1 MIFEIYSSLKL
12 SQIAADFSR
21 HYPYLK
27 IEFFKKSHQ
36 WHEFTPVHN
45 RVEQALTVS
54 DISSHSAVV
63 EIEIHFWNKVGT
75 VEQIFKNKAGINI
88 QIFRKYKD
96 SWIQTVG
103 TDDLTLEEQNDIGRR
118 DSEHVNYLNN
128 IEIEKRV

>member
-27 IEFFKKSHQ
+27 IEFYKKSHH
-36 WHEFTPVHN
+36 WHEFTPIHTMVDHS
-45 RVEQALTVS
+45 LSVS
-54 DISSHSAVV
+54 DITSHTGNI

-75 VEQIFKNKAGINI
+75 IEQVFKNKAGINI
-88 QIFRKYKD
+88 QIFRKFKD

-118 DSEHVNYLNN
+118 DSEGFDFLKN
-128 IEIEKRV
+128 IEMEKRI